1 MLHHNVDCKK
11 RSLNSV
17 VPKLTFQDTPYEGKE
32 FVNWP
37 RYTVLRGK
45 VIWAEGELKGE
56 PYNGEY
62 LKRGPS
68 YFGAGPSGR
77 RRDTKKTATWLR

>member
-1 MLHHNVDCKK
+1 MSIVRDVSCIRRPKA
-11 RSLNSV
+11 NS
-17 VPKLTFQDTPYEGKE
+17 QDTPYEGKE
-32 FVNWP
+32 LLNWP
-37 RYTVLRGK
+37 RYTILRGK

-68 YFGAGPSGR
+68 YFGTGPAR
-77 RRDTKKTATWLR
+77 RYRDAKKTATWLK